1 MTTVT
6 DAVEDLF
13 NNRGLSVQEAVDRHY
28 APGFRQRTDGHWDD
42 RAALL
47 ARTAALRDVV
57 ERATITVLDELSD
70 GPRYAERHVIDLAQR
85 DGGHIVREVFV
96 FAERDA
102 DGRFVRIE
110 EATLPHG
117 GSPM

>member
-1 MTTVT
+1 VP
-6 DAVEDLF
+6 EF
-13 NNRGLSVQEAVDRHY
+13 VD
-28 APGFRQRTDGHWDD
+28 G
-42 RAALL
+42 
-47 ARTAALRDVV
+47 
-57 ERATITVLDELSD
+57 
-70 GPRYAERHVIDLAQR
+70 VIDLAQR
-85 DGGHIVREVFV
+85 DGGHVVREVFV